1 MRLFA
6 DYYQIHLFDEGS
18 VTDLGE
24 VWTEEAMADQLAV
37 AEDAV
42 AIGTAVNV
50 FVEVAIEVLDRAPAD
65 DSADFD
71 HVVEGS
77 VEIRSGRLVVMG
89 CTDFEPDAARFTVP
103 AGWLRVRVAK
113 SNLEVAA
120 RLGIDS
126 DEDHATT
133 ERIRVQVWPAAPTPL
148 VVLKQWAHR

>member
-37 AEDAV
+37 AGDAV

-50 FVEVAIEVLDRAPAD
+50 FVRVAIEVLDRAPAD

-89 CTDFEPDAARFTVP
+89 CTDFEPDAARFPVP

-113 SNLEVAA
+113 SNLEVAN

-126 DEDHATT
+126 DEDAATT